1 MIDWTVELH
10 RETGRAAPDRDAL
23 DVYLAAL
30 AAHHA
35 AVSVT
40 PQGRVSTRLT
50 ISAAD
55 AAGAV
60 GVAIEAE
67 EAAATTADLGGVVTA
82 VVVADAN
89 TPDGEANWVRTP
101 LLSLSEIGEML
112 GVSRQ
117 RASQLAHDHPQFP
130 QQAASYSGR
139 PLYEAAAIEAFADVW
154 HRKTGRPAGKPAP
167 LAE

>member
-10 RETGRAAPDRDAL
+10 RETGRSDPDRDSL
-23 DVYLAAL
+23 DRYLAAL
-30 AAHHA
+30 AVHDA
-35 AVSVT
+35 AVSAT
-40 PQGRVSTRLT
+40 PQGRVSPRLT
-50 ISAAD
+50 INAAD
-55 AAGAV
+55 AATAV
-60 GVAIEAE
+60 GEALEAE
-67 EAAATTADLGGVVTA
+67 EAAATTADFGGVVTA

-89 TPDGEANWVRTP
+89 TPDGETNWVRTP

-117 RASQLAHDHPQFP
+117 RSSQLARDHPQFP
-130 QQAASYSGR
+130 HQAASYAGR

-167 LAE
+167 ISE